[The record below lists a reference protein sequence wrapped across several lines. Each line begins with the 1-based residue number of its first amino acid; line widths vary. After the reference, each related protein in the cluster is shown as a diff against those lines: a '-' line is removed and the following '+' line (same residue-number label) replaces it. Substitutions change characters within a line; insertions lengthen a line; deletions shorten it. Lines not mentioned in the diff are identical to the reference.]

1 MLSLFSAASGAA
13 VASGRQASTLTRRC
27 TRCRLRLVLSV
38 FVWLYGQEPP
48 VSAPRWAEALLL
60 PIVVFISISLLIAFA
75 CHHWRKYVDPR
86 SRANN

>member
-1 MLSLFSAASGAA
+1 MIAEQVQPNAALHRTLPVTLFCGVEGLCSQVS
-13 VASGRQASTLTRRC
+13 
-27 TRCRLRLVLSV
+27 
-38 FVWLYGQEPP
+38 P

-86 SRANN
+86 CRANN